1 MKIFL
6 KNTLI
11 AFSLLIIVS
20 CKNETKTNSDYNGIA
35 GYIGETPVP
44 LTEIDKMAQQELYD
58 ELYRIYIIRKTAFRE
73 YAKQYMLKEEARRY
87 GLNKDEYLKKY
98 FSGRI
103 NEESVKKYI
112 SENNITTFP
121 ELKRGL
127 KYYDV
132 NSNEGKQMAEESYK
146 IYLEKKL
153 VDSLYTVYK
162 PKMIIEAPVPPRIEL
177 SNIYTHFRG
186 NADASVTV
194 LEISDMECSK
204 CREYY
209 PVYAKLYNKYKD
221 KVKFGYIH
229 YGSYVTLSSL
239 ATEAAGK
246 QGKFW
251 EMKEAIYKM
260 ENLPDTNRILSIAKQ
275 LNLNMSTFIND
286 LNNPDIE
293 EKLNYSFKLIKY
305 YGIYATP
312 TILVNGKPVFD
323 SSSET
328 EIEKAI
334 NEVL

>member
-1 MKIFL
+1 MRALLKIFIFVFAL
-6 KNTLI
+6 ML
-11 AFSLLIIVS
+11 FFVS
-20 CKNETKTNSDYNGIA
+20 CKNETKTNTSGIA
-35 GYIGETPVP
+35 GYVSETPVP
-44 LTEIDKMAQQELYD
+44 VTEIDKIAQQELYD
-58 ELYRIYIIRKTAFRE
+58 ELYRIFLIRKTAFRE
-73 YAKQYMLKEEARRY
+73 YVKQHMLDEEAMKN
-87 GLNKDEYLKKY
+87 GMKKDEYLEKY
-98 FSGRI
+98 FRNRLHEDSI
-103 NEESVKKYI
+103 KKYI
-112 SENNITTFP
+112 SEHNITTFP
-121 ELKRGL
+121 ELKRSL

-132 NSNEGKQMAEESYK
+132 NSSEGKKMAGESYK

-153 VDSLYTVYK
+153 IDSLYIVYK
-162 PKMIIEAPVPPRIEL
+162 PKMTIEAPVPPRIEL
-177 SNIYTHFRG
+177 NNIYTHYRG
-186 NADASVTV
+186 NHDAKVTV
-194 LEISDMECSK
+194 LEVSDMECSK
-204 CREYY
+204 CREYH

-229 YGSYVTLSSL
+229 FASYLTLSAI
-239 ATEAAGK
+239 ATEAASN

-260 ENLPDTNRILSIAKQ
+260 ETLPDTNQLLNIARQYK
-275 LNLNMSTFIND
+275 LDINAFLYD
-286 LNNPDIE
+286 LNNPEIE